1 MIYRFMDKNNEL
13 IPEKISRKPIQI
25 HKVNHRHLTKVIDL
39 YIFKKQ
45 GNQTEHGID
54 EYNMYVLFENGVIL
68 FSGVEKRSE
77 QSVVMDST
85 SDGPA
90 QLTLGCADCDYK
102 NGVLMIDSKQRMAN
116 NNEEHFIKKY
126 QMSQQLYKTPLEG
139 VKEKLRFFNDHV
151 VEVKSIAKGSGSK
164 SSQLSI
170 YDFRNKIIQY
180 WTN

>member
-1 MIYRFMDKNNEL
+1 MYNNRGYNEPLQAIRVSPDGVIGAVVLQNNEIMIYRFMDKNNEL
-13 IPEKISRKPIQI
+13 IPEKISRKPIQM

-90 QLTLGCADCDYK
+90 
-102 NGVLMIDSKQRMAN
+102 
-116 NNEEHFIKKY
+116 
-126 QMSQQLYKTPLEG
+126 
-139 VKEKLRFFNDHV
+139 
-151 VEVKSIAKGSGSK
+151 
-164 SSQLSI
+164 
-170 YDFRNKIIQY
+170 
-180 WTN
+180 